1 MRLKQLTIYNY
12 RNLSGKMFKFN
23 HDINF
28 IIGENNIGK
37 TNVLDLLNIIFNRR
51 EFEEEDFFDKDE
63 PLEVKAKLKIE
74 DGEIGIFDD
83 YFAFGEDKTIINI
96 LIKQETI
103 EDNIKYY
110 EERTGD
116 EIYRTAIKSSHFI
129 SYGSVRNPN
138 KELNFNGKNNFLN
151 ELMKKVLVQQENFEV
166 LNEDAVDQLLY
177 SINYYI
183 HKLDTFNLF
192 NITAGTGESINNML
206 GRLIQLLAEEKYEL
220 NELGEGTQFLNS
232 IPLVLLNQI
241 SNIFNN
247 KKQNAIIEVE
257 GRKTLNVIISIDE
270 PELHLHPH
278 SQRYFIHYIKSILNN
293 EDKNFNELL
302 NFLFGIDAI
311 QGQLFIITHSPF
323 ILDNDYKQIIR
334 VYRNL
339 SEEVLVKNGLDIDI
353 GKSLE
358 KHLYRFFNE
367 LKEAFYAKKVLVV
380 EGETEIGAVNP
391 LFEREGIN
399 PNKEGISVL
408 NSHGVERVP
417 QLMKLFENFG
427 VKVVGIIDKDNGNID
442 NEPRYQ
448 GIKGLF
454 QTTLTEFEDDI
465 VECYNFDKYID
476 FYEAKDV
483 CLISRV
489 MGVAKK
495 FNIDL
500 NPTTSSDFIEQ
511 LRRLED
517 EKKNLIFAEVKENFI
532 RDLKSDGNK
541 GVVNGMLV
549 AEHALVTPD
558 CFKAAF
564 QDLVKSDE

>member
-1 MRLKQLTIYNY
+1 
-12 RNLSGKMFKFN
+12 
-23 HDINF
+23 
-28 IIGENNIGK
+28 
-37 TNVLDLLNIIFNRR
+37 
-51 EFEEEDFFDKDE
+51 
-63 PLEVKAKLKIE
+63 
-74 DGEIGIFDD
+74 
-83 YFAFGEDKTIINI
+83 

-138 KELNFNGKNNFLN
+138 HELNFNGKNNFLN
-151 ELMKKVLVQQENFEV
+151 ELMEKVLDQQENLEV
-166 LNEDAVDQLLY
+166 LNENAVDQLLY

-183 HKLDTFNLF
+183 NKLDTFNLF
-192 NITAGTGESINNML
+192 NITAGTGESINKML

-220 NELGEGTQFLNS
+220 NELGEGAQFLNS

-241 SNIFNN
+241 SNIFRN
-247 KKQNAIIEVE
+247 KRHDAIIEVE

-278 SQRYFIHYIKSILNN
+278 SQRYFIHYIKGILNN
-293 EDKNFNELL
+293 EDKSFNELL

-339 SEEVLVKNGLDIDI
+339 SEEVVVKNGLDIDI
-353 GKSLE
+353 GKTLE
-358 KHLYRFFNE
+358 KHLYSFFNE

-380 EGETEIGAVNP
+380 EGETELGAVPP

-399 PNKEGISVL
+399 PNKEGISIL

-417 QLMKLFENFG
+417 QLMELFREFG
-427 VKVVGIIDKDNGNID
+427 VKVVGIIDKDDGNIE

-448 GIKGLF
+448 GIEGLF
-454 QTTLTEFEDDI
+454 QTALTEFEDDI

-476 FYEAKDV
+476 FYEAKDI

-495 FNIDL
+495 SNIDL
-500 NPTTSSDFIEQ
+500 NPTIPSNFIRQ
-511 LRRLED
+511 LRALDD
-517 EKKNLIFAEVKENFI
+517 ENKSVMFAEVKEKFI
-532 RDLKSDGNK
+532 RDLKRDGNK
-541 GVVNGMLV
+541 GVINGMLIADHV
-549 AEHALVTPD
+549 LVTPD
-558 CFKAAF
+558 SFKAAF
-564 QDLVKSDE
+564 QELVKSDA